1 MEEEVTKQEEQE
13 QLVGFHNRITV
24 KLAEEVDEIAQKYGI
39 RKSAILEQALRMWV
53 DSWRQKM
60 RED

>member
-1 MEEEVTKQEEQE
+1 MEEEVTKQE
-13 QLVGFHNRITV
+13 VGFHNRITV

-53 DSWRQKM
+53 DSWRQRM
-60 RED
+60 GED